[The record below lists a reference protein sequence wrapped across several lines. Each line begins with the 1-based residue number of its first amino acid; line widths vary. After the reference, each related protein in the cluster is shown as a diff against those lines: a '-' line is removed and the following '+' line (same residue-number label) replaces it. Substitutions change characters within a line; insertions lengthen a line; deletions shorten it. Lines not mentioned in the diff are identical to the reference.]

1 MLPANMG
8 HHERFT
14 LKLQVADEALEPAIL
29 PSLHYTHQLHV
40 RLGPAFYTHVV
51 FLLFR

>member
-1 MLPANMG
+1 MLPANVR
-8 HHERFT
+8 HHERLT

-40 RLGPAFYTHVV
+40 SIYYNVSKI
-51 FLLFR
+51 